1 MERFPD
7 FSLASSGFSEN
18 NNGISDKIIRCG
30 NESGFDYHN
39 IDIRGCSH
47 LQISTLFCRKSVLE
61 KINKKRLNFK
71 YWNNIH
77 QCYFLLLAG
86 SGRYFSENFVV
97 HNAMGECA
105 LSENQDK
112 ERIHDQYHT
121 FKELYKKT
129 KDTEIS
135 KLYFHYLGL
144 LLDNRLYRNKAE
156 KMTLIFEKY
165 TKDTDAMA
173 AAIKKA
179 GAMLLRKKKNER

>member
-30 NESGFDYHN
+30 NENGFDYHN

-47 LQISTLFCRKSVLE
+47 LQISTLFCRKSDLE
-61 KINKKRLNFK
+61 KTNKKRLNFK

-86 SGRYFSENFVV
+86 SGKYFSENFVV
-97 HNAMGECA
+97 HNVIDECVF
-105 LSENQDK
+105 SKSQDK
-112 ERIHDQYHT
+112 ERIFDQYHA

-135 KLYFHYLGL
+135 KSYFYYLGL
-144 LLDNRLYRNKAE
+144 LLDNRLYRDKTE
-156 KMTLIFEKY
+156 KLILLFEKY
-165 TKDTDAMA
+165 TKDTDAMT
-173 AAIKKA
+173 AAIKKT
-179 GAMLLRKKKNER
+179 GVMLLRKKKK